1 MYNAEKEKKKRINII
16 YTVFKPVLMRGVKD
30 EKTSMDI
37 WWIVLT
43 SEKERRIKKKKSKQ
57 APLFDAINSEEGV

>member
-43 SEKERRIKKKKSKQ
+43 SEKERRIKKKSKQ

>member
-1 MYNAEKEKKKRINII
+1 
-16 YTVFKPVLMRGVKD
+16 MRGVKD
-30 EKTSMDI
+30 EKTSTDI